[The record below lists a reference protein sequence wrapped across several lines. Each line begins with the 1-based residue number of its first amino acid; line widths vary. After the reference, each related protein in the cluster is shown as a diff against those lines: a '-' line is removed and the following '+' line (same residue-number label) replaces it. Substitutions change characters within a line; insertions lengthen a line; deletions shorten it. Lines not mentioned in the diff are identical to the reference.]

1 MMSRT
6 SGTSAARAR
15 PGRGS
20 DEGEGGASAA
30 MTPAVAVEN
39 EEARLAALE
48 RLDILD
54 TEPEEAFDR
63 VARLAQ
69 RLFTTPVALVSFID
83 RDRQWFKSRVG
94 TELPEVPRE
103 AAVCDHTIRGDGV
116 LVVADARRDPRF
128 ADHPGVRLGR
138 IGFYAGA
145 PLITRDGHRIGTLCV
160 IDPAPRS
167 DLTEAT
173 AGDLARLAGIV
184 MTEIELR
191 ATRRQLAAELASRSL
206 AEERL
211 RLLGDLTEAAL
222 AAPDFKMAIRACL
235 HLIAEQVGAGCA
247 FAYGLAVHATHC
259 ELEAEY
265 SAPGIEAETFLDFIR
280 QYPMREDNSITGAC
294 VLHQRLV
301 AIADLAAAD
310 QRRHPG
316 VRIAVEHGFVSLLG
330 VPFENAGTKFG
341 LTFLFR
347 RPLRDMSLVAETI
360 HSLSGKVRDLLAR
373 KRVEERI
380 ALLQSVVL
388 NANDAVMITEAASGA
403 AENPRI
409 IYVNRS
415 FTAMTLYAAEEV
427 LGRSAGFLHGPSTDP
442 MAIERLRAAIAR
454 WEPTRVEMINLRK
467 DGSEFWAEID
477 VAPVADAN
485 GWYTHWIG
493 ILRDTT
499 QRKQAE
505 ERLKERE
512 RELRQ
517 LAERQAAILDALPA
531 HVALLDRDGRILSVS
546 RSWHEF
552 AAATGSDAPAPAG
565 GSYFEFCAAPSWGE
579 IGKTVAEGLAAVLA
593 GRQQQFSIDHP
604 SEQGAFRRWYR
615 LIAAPLALGRSAGA
629 VVMHLDV
636 TYNKLAE
643 EALRR
648 EKEFSEFLIRSSTE
662 GILVFDREFRVTLW
676 NPGIER
682 ITGMSAEQVLGQRI
696 FDALSSAVGNA
707 GETAMRA
714 ALEGHETSLDDQRYS
729 VAATG
734 REGFFEA
741 YFAPLYSR
749 GREVI
754 GGIGFLRETTE
765 RRRIEDALRQSQKME
780 AVGQLTGGIA
790 HDFNNMLTVIAGNL
804 ELLETKLADRP
815 RLLRLVNSAALA
827 ASRAEKL
834 TQQLLTFSR
843 RQQLRPQPI
852 DFNQIVIGMDDL
864 LHRTVGEHIEIRKQL
879 SAELW
884 PALADPN
891 QIETALLNLILNARD
906 AIRHPGHITIE
917 TGNTTVTAGQGD
929 LAPGAYATLAV
940 SDTGQGMS
948 EEVLA
953 HVFEPFFTTKEVG
966 KGTGLGLAQVYGF
979 ITQSSG
985 HVRIESRVGEGTT
998 VRLYLPR
1005 AEGVAGAAGMA
1016 PMRARQYRGSETV
1029 LVVEDDHGVR
1039 DFAVSV
1045 LRELGYQVLEA
1056 ATGDAAIALIE
1067 ATTAIELLFTD
1078 VVMPGV
1084 LNGADLAKAALERRP
1099 ELRVLFTSGYTTRLV
1114 EKEWPANR
1122 ADLLRKPYRSIDLA
1136 QRVRAALDRSRAAA
1150 Q

>member
-1 MMSRT
+1 MMP
-6 SGTSAARAR
+6 AMAR
-15 PGRGS
+15 G
-20 DEGEGGASAA
+20 GED
-30 MTPAVAVEN
+30 
-39 EEARLAALE
+39 ARLAALH

-63 VARLAQ
+63 VAHLAQ
-69 RLFTTPVALVSFID
+69 RLFAAPVALVSFID
-83 RDRQWFKSRVG
+83 HNRQWFKARIG
-94 TELPEVPRE
+94 LDLAEQPRDFTI
-103 AAVCDHTIRGDGV
+103 CDHTIRGDGV
-116 LVVADARRDPRF
+116 LVTADARKDARF
-128 ADHPGVRLGR
+128 AEHPGVRHGR
-138 IGFYAGA
+138 VAFYAGA
-145 PLITRDGHRIGTLCV
+145 PLVTRDGHRIGTLCV
-160 IDPAPRS
+160 VDPEPRP
-167 DLTEAT
+167 DIVVEEAG
-173 AGDLARLAGIV
+173 ALADLAAMLMG
-184 MTEIELR
+184 ELELR
-191 ATRRQLAAELASRSL
+191 AARRQLAAETGLRSL
-206 AEERL
+206 AETRL

-222 AAPDFKMAIRACL
+222 AAPDFKTAIRACL
-235 HLIAEQVGAGCA
+235 RLVAEQVGADCA
-247 FAYGLAVHATHC
+247 FVHGLAAHATYC

-265 SAPGIEAETFLDFIR
+265 AAAGCEAAGYVEAVR
-280 QYPMREDNSITGAC
+280 RYPMREDNSVTGAC
-294 VLHQRLV
+294 VVHQRLI
-301 AIADLAAAD
+301 AIADIAALSEA
-310 QRRHPG
+310 QRPLVH
-316 VRIAVEHGFVSLLG
+316 AALEHGFASLLC

-341 LTFLFR
+341 LTFAFR
-347 RPLRDMSLVAETI
+347 RQLRDMSLVAETI
-360 HSLSGKVRDLLAR
+360 HSLSGKLRDLLAR
-373 KRVEERI
+373 KRAEERI

-388 NANDAVMITEAASGA
+388 NANDAVMITEAAAGPGETA
-403 AENPRI
+403 RI
-409 IYVNRS
+409 VYVNRS
-415 FTAMTLYAAEEV
+415 FTAMTLYAPEEV
-427 LGRSAGFLHGPSTDP
+427 LGRNAEFLHGPGTD
-442 MAIERLRAAIAR
+442 ALAVERLRTAVAR
-454 WEPTRVEMINLRK
+454 WEPTRAEMINYRK

-477 VAPVADAN
+477 VAPVADGN

-493 ILRDTT
+493 VLRDTT

-505 ERLKERE
+505 DRLKERE

-546 RSWHEF
+546 RSWQEF
-552 AAATGSDAPAPAG
+552 AAASGIDAPAPLG
-565 GSYFEFCAAPSWGE
+565 HSYFEYCAAPSWGE
-579 IGKTVAEGLAAVLA
+579 VGRAVAEGLTAVLA

-604 SEQGAFRRWYR
+604 CEQGALRRWYR
-615 LIAAPLALGRSAGA
+615 VIAAPLVLGRASGA

-636 TYNKLAE
+636 TSNKLSE

-682 ITGMSAEQVLGQRI
+682 ITGMSADRMLGRR
-696 FDALSSAVGNA
+696 FFEVLSSSIGTAT
-707 GETAMRA
+707 ETAMRA
-714 ALEGHETSLDDQRYS
+714 ALDGGETSLDDQRYS
-729 VAATG
+729 IAATG

-749 GREVI
+749 GRDVI

-804 ELLETKLADRP
+804 ELLESKLSDRP
-815 RLLRLVNSAALA
+815 RLLRLVNSATLA

-852 DFNQIVIGMDDL
+852 DFNQIIIGMDDL
-864 LHRTVGEHIEIRKQL
+864 LRRTVGEHIEIRKQL

-906 AIRHPGHITIE
+906 AIAHPGQITIE
-917 TGNTTVTAGQGD
+917 TGNTVVAPGQSD
-929 LAPGAYATLAV
+929 IAPGAYATLAV
-940 SDTGQGMS
+940 IDNGQGMS

-1005 AEGVAGAAGMA
+1005 AEGVAGAAGMT
-1016 PMRARQYRGSETV
+1016 PMRARQYRGNETV

-1045 LRELGYQVLEA
+1045 LRELGYRVLEA
-1056 ATGDAAIALIE
+1056 ATGDAAMAVIE
-1067 ATTAIELLFTD
+1067 ATRGVDLLFTD
-1078 VVMPGV
+1078 VVMPGA

-1114 EKEWPANR
+1114 EKEWPAER

-1136 QRVRAALDRSRAAA
+1136 QRVRAALDRSQAAA

>member
-1 MMSRT
+1 MRAAT
-6 SGTSAARAR
+6 ANQGEAARH
-15 PGRGS
+15 
-20 DEGEGGASAA
+20 E
-30 MTPAVAVEN
+30 TPECFDL
-39 EEARLAALE
+39 LAG
-48 RLDILD
+48 
-54 TEPEEAFDR
+54 EPEEAFDR

-69 RLFTTPVALVSFID
+69 RLFAAPMAALSFVD
-83 RDRQWFKSRVG
+83 GERRWFKSQLG
-94 TELPEVPRE
+94 FAAEPPEELALCE
-103 AAVCDHTIRGDGV
+103 AAVEGAETLLI
-116 LVVADARRDPRF
+116 ADLRQDPRL
-128 ADHPGVRLGR
+128 AQEPAIGR
-138 IGFYAGA
+138 SELRFYAGA
-145 PLITRDGHRIGTLCV
+145 ALVTRDGMRLGTLSV
-160 IDPAPRS
+160 ADRVPRP
-167 DLTEAT
+167 EI
-173 AGDLARLAGIV
+173 AGEDGEHLARLAATVID
-184 MTEIELR
+184 ELELR
-191 ATRRQLAAELASRSL
+191 AARQRLGRELASRSL
-206 AEERL
+206 AEARL

-222 AAPDFKMAIRACL
+222 AAADFKAAIRACL
-235 HLIAEQVGAGCA
+235 HLIAEHVGADCA
-247 FAYGLAVHATHC
+247 LAHGIASHATHC

-265 SAPGIEAETFLDFIR
+265 LAPGCAATNYVEFVRRFPLRD
-280 QYPMREDNSITGAC
+280 DNSIIGGA
-294 VLHQRLV
+294 VLHQRLI
-301 AIADLAAAD
+301 AIADLAAIDTREYAITHAALD
-310 QRRHPG
+310 N
-316 VRIAVEHGFVSLLG
+316 GFRSLLG
-330 VPFENAGTKFG
+330 VPFENAGAKFA

-347 RPLRDMSLVAETI
+347 RPLRDMSQVAETI

-373 KRVEERI
+373 KRAEEHI

-388 NANDAVMITEAASGA
+388 NANDAVMITEAAAGSASGA
-403 AENPRI
+403 RI
-409 IYVNRS
+409 VYVNRS
-415 FTAMTLYAAEEV
+415 FTAMTLYEPEEV
-427 LGRSAGFLHGPSTDP
+427 LGRHANFLQGPGTDP
-442 MAIERLRAAIAR
+442 VAVERLQAAVAR
-454 WEPTRVEMINLRK
+454 WEPVRVEMINFRK

-485 GWYTHWIG
+485 GWYTHWIS

-499 QRKQAE
+499 HRKQGE
-505 ERLKERE
+505 DRLKERE

-531 HVALLDRDGRILSVS
+531 HVALLDPEGRILSVS
-546 RSWHEF
+546 RSWHDF
-552 AAATGSDAPAPAG
+552 AAASGVDAPQPVG
-565 GSYFEFCAAPSWGE
+565 GSYFDFCSATSWSNLGR
-579 IGKTVAEGLAAVLA
+579 TVADGLAMVLA

-604 SEQGAFRRWYR
+604 SERGAFRRWYR
-615 LIAAPLALGRSAGA
+615 LIAAPLALGRPAGA
-629 VVMHLDV
+629 VVMHLDI
-636 TYNKLAE
+636 TANKLAE

-682 ITGMSAEQVLGQRI
+682 ITGIGAEQALGRSILEVLP
-696 FDALSSAVGNA
+696 FAA
-707 GETAMRA
+707 GTAAEMAMRDT
-714 ALEGHETSLDDQRYS
+714 LQGRETSLDDQRYS
-729 VAATG
+729 VSDTG

-749 GREVI
+749 GRDVV

-804 ELLETKLADRP
+804 ELLETKVGDRP

-843 RQQLRPQPI
+843 RQQLRPHPV

-864 LHRTVGEHIEIRKQL
+864 LHRTVGEHIEVRKQL
-879 SAELW
+879 AIELW

-906 AIRHPGHITIE
+906 AISESGRITIE
-917 TGNTTVTAGQGD
+917 TGNAEISTAEGD
-929 LAPGAYATLAV
+929 LAPGNYATLAV
-940 SDTGQGMS
+940 IDSGHGMS

-979 ITQSSG
+979 VKQSAG
-985 HVRIESRVGEGTT
+985 HVRIESRLAQGTT

-1016 PMRARQYRGSETV
+1016 PMRAQQYRGSETV

-1045 LRELGYQVLEA
+1045 LRELGYHVLEA
-1056 ATGDAAIALIE
+1056 ANGEGALGLIE
-1067 ATTAIELLFTD
+1067 STSGIELLFTD
-1078 VVMPGV
+1078 VVMPGA
-1084 LNGADLAKAALERRP
+1084 LNGADLAKTALERRP

-1114 EKEWPANR
+1114 EKEWPAER

-1136 QRVRAALDRSRAAA
+1136 QRVRAALDRARAAA

>member
-1 MMSRT
+1 MMPAT
-6 SGTSAARAR
+6 AR
-15 PGRGS
+15 
-20 DEGEGGASAA
+20 EG
-30 MTPAVAVEN
+30 
-39 EEARLAALE
+39 EEARLAALH
-48 RLDILD
+48 RLDVLD

-69 RLFTTPVALVSFID
+69 RLFAAPVALVSFID
-83 RDRQWFKSRVG
+83 RDRQWLKSRIGVDF
-94 TELPEVPRE
+94 RE
-103 AAVCDHTIRGDGV
+103 AARELAICDHTIRGEGV
-116 LVVADARRDPRF
+116 LIVADARCDARF
-128 ADHPGVRLGR
+128 ADNPGVRLGR

-160 IDPAPRS
+160 ADPAPRAEVA
-167 DLTEAT
+167 EAD
-173 AGDLARLAGIV
+173 AAALAELARLV
-184 MTEIELR
+184 MNELELR
-191 ATRRQLAAELASRSL
+191 AARRQLAGETALRGL
-206 AEERL
+206 AETRL

-222 AAPDFKMAIRACL
+222 AAPDFKAAIRACL
-235 HLIAEQVGAGCA
+235 HLIAEQIGADCA
-247 FAYGLAVHATHC
+247 LAHGLAAHATYC

-265 SAPGIEAETFLDFIR
+265 TAPGSDLEAYIDFVR
-280 QYPMREDNSITGAC
+280 RYPMGEDNSVTGAC

-301 AIADLAAAD
+301 AIADIGALEP
-310 QRRHPG
+310 QRRPI
-316 VRIAVEHGFVSLLG
+316 VRAALEHRFTSLLC

-347 RPLRDMSLVAETI
+347 QQPRDMSLVAETI
-360 HSLSGKVRDLLAR
+360 HSLSGKLRDLLAR
-373 KRVEERI
+373 KRAEERI

-388 NANDAVMITEAASGA
+388 NANDAVMIIEAASSA
-403 AENPRI
+403 AEAARI
-409 IYVNRS
+409 VYVNRS
-415 FTAMTLYAAEEV
+415 FTAMTLYAADEV
-427 LGRSAGFLHGPSTDP
+427 LGRNAEFLQGPGTDP
-442 MAIERLRAAIAR
+442 LAVERLRAAVAR
-454 WEPTRVEMINLRK
+454 WEPARVEMINYRK

-493 ILRDTT
+493 VLRDTT
-499 QRKQAE
+499 QRKHAE

-546 RSWHEF
+546 RSWQEF
-552 AAATGSDAPAPAG
+552 AAASGIDAPAPLG
-565 GSYFEFCAAPSWGE
+565 HSYFELWAAPSWGE
-579 IGKTVAEGLAAVLA
+579 LGRTVAEGLGAVLA

-604 SEQGAFRRWYR
+604 CEQGALRRWYR
-615 LIAAPLALGRSAGA
+615 LIAAPLELGRASGA

-636 TYNKLAE
+636 TSNKLAE

-682 ITGMSAEQVLGQRI
+682 IIGMSADQMLGRR
-696 FDALSSAVGNA
+696 FFEMLTSAVGTA
-707 GETAMRA
+707 TETAMRT
-714 ALEGHETSLDDQRYS
+714 ALEGRETSLDDQRYS
-729 VAATG
+729 IAATG

-749 GREVI
+749 GRDVI

-804 ELLETKLADRP
+804 ELLETKVSDRP

-852 DFNQIVIGMDDL
+852 DFNQIIIGMDDL
-864 LHRTVGEHIEIRKQL
+864 LRRTVGEQIEIRKQL

-906 AIRHPGHITIE
+906 AIRHPGRITIE
-917 TGNTTVTAGQGD
+917 TGNAVVPSGQGD

-940 SDTGQGMS
+940 IDTGQGMS

-979 ITQSSG
+979 VTQSAG

-1005 AEGVAGAAGMA
+1005 AEGVAGAAGMT
-1016 PMRARQYRGSETV
+1016 PLRARQYRGSETV

-1045 LRELGYQVLEA
+1045 LRELGYHVLEA
-1056 ATGDAAIALIE
+1056 ATGDAAMTLID
-1067 ATTAIELLFTD
+1067 ATSGIDLLFTD
-1078 VVMPGV
+1078 VVMPGA

-1114 EKEWPANR
+1114 EKEWPAER

-1136 QRVRAALDRSRAAA
+1136 QRVRAALDRTQAAA

>member
-1 MMSRT
+1 MP
-6 SGTSAARAR
+6 AIAR
-15 PGRGS
+15 
-20 DEGEGGASAA
+20 EG
-30 MTPAVAVEN
+30 
-39 EEARLAALE
+39 EEARLAALH

-54 TEPEEAFDR
+54 TEPEAAFDR
-63 VARLAQ
+63 AARLAQ
-69 RLFTTPVALVSFID
+69 RLFAAPVALVSFID
-83 RDRQWFKSRVG
+83 DERQWFKSRIGVDIA
-94 TELPEVPRE
+94 EQPRE
-103 AAVCDHTIRGDGV
+103 FAICDHTIRGDGV
-116 LVVADARRDPRF
+116 LMIADARRDARF

-138 IGFYAGA
+138 IAFYAGA
-145 PLITRDGHRIGTLCV
+145 PLVTRDGHRIGTLCV
-160 IDPAPRS
+160 IDAQPRP
-167 DLTEAT
+167 DIAAAEAE
-173 AGDLARLAGIV
+173 ALAQLAGTI
-184 MTEIELR
+184 MSELELR
-191 ATRRQLAAELASRSL
+191 AARRQLAIETGLRSL
-206 AEERL
+206 AETRL

-222 AAPDFKMAIRACL
+222 AAPDFKTAIRACL
-235 HLIAEQVGAGCA
+235 RLVAEQVGADCA
-247 FAYGLAVHATHC
+247 LAHGLAAHATYC

-265 SAPGIEAETFLDFIR
+265 CAPGCDAAGYLDFMR
-280 QYPMREDNSITGAC
+280 RYPMREDNSVTGAC

-301 AIADLAAAD
+301 AIADIAALEHQ
-310 QRRHPG
+310 QRPI
-316 VRIAVEHGFVSLLG
+316 VRAALEHRFASMLC
-330 VPFENAGTKFG
+330 VPFENAGNKFG

-347 RPLRDMSLVAETI
+347 RHLRDMSLVAETI
-360 HSLSGKVRDLLAR
+360 HSLSGKLRDLLAR
-373 KRVEERI
+373 KRAEERI

-388 NANDAVMITEAASGA
+388 NANDAVMITEAASSA
-403 AENPRI
+403 AETARI
-409 IYVNRS
+409 VYVNRS

-427 LGRSAGFLHGPSTDP
+427 LGRNAEFLQGPATDP
-442 MAIERLRAAIAR
+442 LAVERLRAAVAR
-454 WEPTRVEMINLRK
+454 WEPARVEMINYRK

-493 ILRDTT
+493 VLRDTT

-546 RSWHEF
+546 RSWQEF
-552 AAATGSDAPAPAG
+552 AAASGIDAPAPLG
-565 GSYFEFCAAPSWGE
+565 HSYFEYCAAPAWGE
-579 IGKTVAEGLAAVLA
+579 LGRTVAEGLTAVLA

-604 SEQGAFRRWYR
+604 CEQGALRRWFR
-615 LIAAPLALGRSAGA
+615 LIAAPLALGRASGA
-629 VVMHLDV
+629 VVMHLNV
-636 TYNKLAE
+636 TSNKLSE

-682 ITGMSAEQVLGQRI
+682 ITGMSADRMLGRRFLEVL
-696 FDALSSAVGNA
+696 ASSIGSAT
-707 GETAMRA
+707 ETAMRA
-714 ALEGHETSLDDQRYS
+714 ALDGRETSLDDQRYS
-729 VAATG
+729 IAATG

-749 GREVI
+749 GRNVI

-804 ELLETKLADRP
+804 ELLESKLSDRP
-815 RLLRLVNSAALA
+815 RLLRLVNSATLA

-864 LHRTVGEHIEIRKQL
+864 LRRTVGEHIEIRKQL

-906 AIRHPGHITIE
+906 AISHPGQITVE
-917 TGNTTVTAGQGD
+917 TGNAVVTAGQGD
-929 LAPGAYATLAV
+929 IAPGAYATLAV
-940 SDTGQGMS
+940 VDTGQGMS

-979 ITQSSG
+979 ITQSAG
-985 HVRIESRVGEGTT
+985 HVRIESRVGEGTM

-1005 AEGVAGAAGMA
+1005 AEGVAGAAGMT

-1045 LRELGYQVLEA
+1045 LCELGYHVLEA
-1056 ATGDAAIALIE
+1056 ATGDAAMALID
-1067 ATTAIELLFTD
+1067 ATSGVDLLFTD
-1078 VVMPGV
+1078 VVMPGA

-1114 EKEWPANR
+1114 EKEWPAER

-1136 QRVRAALDRSRAAA
+1136 QRVRAALDRSQAAA